1 MIQCNFVAGGII
13 ISLGARKPTYLPGVY
28 NTAKIGYGFL
38 YAWGMWT
45 IVSITIALFGN
56 WKLKAL
62 KQRGNNPSSACKAN
76 YNENGKK
83 RVINLYIQKEVV

>member
-1 MIQCNFVAGGII
+1 MYQSRI
-13 ISLGARKPTYLPGVY
+13 ISKQ
-28 NTAKIGYGFL
+28 
-38 YAWGMWT
+38 
-45 IVSITIALFGN
+45 S
-56 WKLKAL
+56 LKAL